1 MGRTVVAPNTQLQ
14 RARRARSS
22 SVRPGQHMSRP
33 ELADVVNSLLH
44 RRGVLGV
51 DVDANYIG
59 KLETGQYRWP
69 RSPHRRWALRTAL
82 EAATDTELGLF
93 PTRNTGQGNTVPLPE
108 VPRQFTTEIVRA
120 PTSTGSAAPAGPG
133 RYLSDPLGSA
143 PHWTDNAEVLR
154 RTVLRALSAAAG
166 SAVVGASSQESP
178 TLDVDRTLMT
188 AGLSHWREAV
198 WEYGYAYH
206 TVAREDLLADLSSDL
221 NVIRRQLFDQL
232 AADDAEAKPIAA
244 VSSQLVALTAMC
256 CTDLGF
262 AREGRHLWRF
272 ARRYA
277 EISEDAAVQQWV
289 QGHEITSGIYQQRPL
304 QILFDLACRA
314 LDRHSDSIA
323 SAGKAEL
330 LGGQAQLFALMGK
343 SQEAHSLLGLLGET
357 YAQLPTTVT
366 SLSDSIF
373 GWPQQRLHHA
383 ESFVNSMSGS
393 TDDAYRAQEQ
403 ALALYAPSRLISR
416 CQIELHRARCLIRD
430 GHIGDGLRHSIDSV
444 DNVDPSRRREFVLA
458 TADHVLGAVPSREL
472 SRPEAREFGDLIGSA
487 RLQVMSERSDSAPS

>member
-22 SVRPGQHMSRP
+22 PVRPGQHMSRP
-33 ELADVVNSLLH
+33 ELANVVNSLLH
-44 RRGVLGV
+44 SRDVLDV

-59 KLETGQYRWP
+59 KLEMGQYRWP

-93 PTRNTGQGNTVPLPE
+93 PTRSTGQGDSVPLPD
-108 VPRQFTTEIVRA
+108 VPQQFTTELVRA
-120 PTSTGSAAPAGPG
+120 PTSTGSLAPAGPG

-166 SAVVGASSQESP
+166 SAVAGVSSHESP
-178 TLDVDRTLMT
+178 TFDVDRTLLT
-188 AGLSHWREAV
+188 AGTDHWREAV

-206 TVAREDLLADLSSDL
+206 TVAREALLRDLSADLDAIS
-221 NVIRRQLFDQL
+221 RQLFAHL

-289 QGHEITSGIYQQRPL
+289 KGHEITSGIYQQRPL
-304 QILFDLACRA
+304 RVLFDLASRA
-314 LDRHSDSIA
+314 LDRHSESIA

-343 SQEAHSLLGLLGET
+343 NREAHSLLDLLGDT

-366 SLSDSIF
+366 ILSDSIF

-393 TDDAYRAQEQ
+393 TDNAYRAQER
-403 ALALYAPSRLISR
+403 ALALYAPSRPISR

-430 GHIGDGLRHSIDSV
+430 GHIGDGLRHSLTAVVS
-444 DNVDPSRRREFVLA
+444 VDPSRRREFILA
-458 TADHVLGAVPSREL
+458 TANHVLGAVPSKEL
-472 SRPEAREFGDLIGSA
+472 SRPEAREFSDLIGSA
-487 RLQVMSERSDSAPS
+487 RLQALSGRE